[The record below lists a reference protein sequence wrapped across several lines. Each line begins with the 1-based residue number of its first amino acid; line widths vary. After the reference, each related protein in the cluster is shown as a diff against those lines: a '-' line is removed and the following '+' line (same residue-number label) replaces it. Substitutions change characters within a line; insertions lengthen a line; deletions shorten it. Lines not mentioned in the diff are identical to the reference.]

1 VLAVRP
7 NPGRVRLA
15 LRPSWVAGLVVT
27 AGCAWS
33 GTALPEAH
41 EVPNPVTPTMM
52 EESVREQPG
61 RELDGGE
68 IPDRL
73 VAVLSSAGVALEV
86 SALAN
91 AAESHP
97 DVRVRAAAAQALA
110 AWWNRGDAQAA
121 LRQLLPRAHDDLVRL
136 AAASALAKAGDELAL
151 ATLREMLVSTR
162 EEPERLLI
170 AAELA
175 EAGHGD
181 GYRYVLE
188 IARAKEPR
196 TRAGALRFLVSFFG
210 LEPGALDIEP
220 QPADLL
226 ARLARDESAEVRE
239 EVVLYLPSA
248 VDRGL
253 SKEAAEALARERVS
267 RDPSAK
273 VREAAQQLLDAWEF
287 DEAERKKRETE

>member
-1 VLAVRP
+1 
-7 NPGRVRLA
+7 
-15 LRPSWVAGLVVT
+15 
-27 AGCAWS
+27 
-33 GTALPEAH
+33 
-41 EVPNPVTPTMM
+41 M
-52 EESVREQPG
+52 EEEAVGEQPARG
-61 RELDGGE
+61 LDAGE
-68 IPDRL
+68 VPDRL

-97 DVRVRAAAAQALA
+97 DGRVRVAAAQALA

-121 LRQLLPRAHDDLVRL
+121 LRHLLPRAHDDLVRL
-136 AAASALAKAGDELAL
+136 AAASALAKSADELAL
-151 ATLREMLVSTR
+151 ATLREMLAAT
-162 EEPERLLI
+162 PDGPQRLLI

-188 IARAKEPR
+188 TASAEEPQARA
-196 TRAGALRFLVSFFG
+196 GGLRFLVSFFG
-210 LEPGALDIEP
+210 LEPDALDLEP
-220 QPADLL
+220 RPADLL

-239 EVVLYLPSA
+239 EVILYLPSA

-253 SKEAAEALARERVS
+253 SKETAEALARERAN
-267 RDPSAK
+267 RDPNTE
-273 VREAAQQLLDAWEF
+273 VREAARQLLDGWKF